1 MTNRRLITLFVLGLI
16 GYGGLFSLF
25 RGGLFSLFRKTNPAA
40 RWNFEMDRA
49 TAVER
54 VKAAAASYG
63 YNAPIQTESVTIEYN
78 RGDEYYLSRQAP
90 PLLNSL
96 FTPLKARVS
105 LNGAKSDS
113 GFEARLNSRGELL
126 GYRLRERREKKVGEK
141 KDAPQPPPA
150 PEALANDRKVADEAL
165 KQFLG
170 ERYSKFTFLSG
181 SNAGDEDRKFSWAAA
196 DDGLSVLADVVVRDG
211 KAREVWLQSNLT
223 PKFQAESDAR
233 RGGAIAAL
241 SSANTLLIFPA
252 IILVVIFYFVSLA
265 RRRIDHRKTLVF
277 LVCGFLLLLVS
288 NLFGSLADELLY
300 DFRIDHNSLAYSAGA
315 PIRWA
320 IFIAVNLCIAASLYL
335 FLAPGLALSAGGA
348 NRRTVDL
355 ELLLKGK
362 LLRRPVTGSLVAGL
376 LTGGLLEMIAHAVA
390 AIGVFP
396 GASISAR
403 GVQNVFGASA
413 PAMDAFLDGD
423 QFLIF
428 VTFAFLIPA
437 AEAFVKRAWFQR
449 ILVFVIAFVTTTG
462 LELFHISAPAIIA
475 ASLLQAW
482 LLVWLYRNFGL
493 LAVIV
498 TMMAS
503 RAALNSAALLAQSSA
518 TLQASG
524 RHAAIG
530 LGVALVAALA
540 GLWRSSEAKEEE
552 TAIKELPESRAER
565 ERLQAEFSVA
575 RKAQLRM
582 LPSRAPSAPG
592 VAISAVCHPS
602 KDVGGDLYDFLEL
615 PEGKIG
621 VVIADVSGKG
631 VPASLY
637 MTLTKGLLDSVAE
650 HKSDPGDILR
660 EVNRHLYDVCRRKTF
675 VTVFLGALDPLRRT
689 LSYARA
695 GHNPTIIHR
704 GGAASE
710 RKTWMLKSPGMGM
723 GLNDGGIFDRS
734 LKVETIQL
742 ERGDKLF
749 FYSDGITEAMN
760 EKRDEYGEGRLMAM
774 AERTNGLSAEQSRDA
789 VMADVAEFLG
799 TVHPQDDQTLV
810 VLQIL

>member
-1 MTNRRLITLFVLGLI
+1 MTNRRLMTLFALGLI
-16 GYGGLFSLF
+16 GYGGLFL
-25 RGGLFSLFRKTNPAA
+25 LFRKTNPAA

-49 TAVER
+49 TTIER

-63 YNAPIQTESVTIEYN
+63 YTAPIQTESVTIDYN
-78 RGDEYYLSRQAP
+78 RDDEYYLSRQDS

-96 FTPLKARVS
+96 FTPLKARVN
-105 LNGAKSDS
+105 LNGAKSES

-126 GYRLRERREKKVGEK
+126 GYRARERREKKDGEK
-141 KDAPQPPPA
+141 KDAHQPPPS

-165 KQFLG
+165 KQYLG
-170 ERYSKFTFLSG
+170 GRYGQFSFLSG

-196 DDGLSVLADVVVRDG
+196 DDGLNVLADVVVRDG
-211 KAREVWLQSNLT
+211 KVTEVWLRSNLT
-223 PKFQAESDAR
+223 PKLQAESDAR
-233 RGGAIAAL
+233 RSGAIYAL
-241 SSANTLLIFPA
+241 SSANTLLVFPPV
-252 IILVVIFYFVSLA
+252 ILMVIFYFVSLA

-288 NLFGSLADELLY
+288 NLFGSFADELLY
-300 DFRIDHNSLAYSAGA
+300 DFRIDNVPLADSAGTA
-315 PIRWA
+315 VRWA
-320 IFIAVNLCIAASLYL
+320 IFIAVNLCIAAILYL

-348 NRRTVDL
+348 NRRSVDL

-376 LTGGLLEMIAHAVA
+376 LTGGALEMIAHAIA
-390 AIGVFP
+390 ATGVFA
-396 GASISAR
+396 GASINA
-403 GVQNVFGASA
+403 GDIEKVFSGSA
-413 PAMDAFLDGD
+413 PAMDAFIDGD

-428 VTFAFLIPA
+428 VSFAFLIPV

-449 ILVFVIAFVTTTG
+449 ILVFVITIVTTTG
-462 LELFHISAPAIIA
+462 LELFHTSAPALIV

-503 RAALNSAALLAQSSA
+503 RAALSSATLLAQRSA
-518 TLQASG
+518 SLQASG
-524 RHAAIG
+524 RHVAIG
-530 LGVALVAALA
+530 LGIALIAALV

-552 TAIKELPESRAER
+552 TAVDEPPESRAER

-582 LPSRAPSAPG
+582 LPDAPPSAPG
-592 VAISAVCHPS
+592 IAISAVCIPS
-602 KDVGGDLYDFLEL
+602 KDVGGDLYDFLAL

-650 HKSDPGDILR
+650 YKADPGDILR

-675 VTVFLGALDPLRRT
+675 VTMFLGVIDPLRKT
-689 LSYARA
+689 LSFARA
-695 GHNPTIIHR
+695 GHNPTIVHR
-704 GGAASE
+704 GGHRSGHRDGGASE

-723 GLNDGGIFDRS
+723 GLNQGGIFDRS
-734 LKVETIQL
+734 LKVETMQL

-760 EKRDEYGEGRLMAM
+760 EKRDEYGEDRLMAM

-789 VMADVAEFLG
+789 VMADVTEFLG
-799 TVHPQDDQTLV
+799 TIHPQDDQTLV